1 VNSADVSPGRAR
13 LHGLLALAAVLLV
26 SGAVG
31 FITYRLLVHRAG
43 ATLRPGAL
51 AAASRTLPPT
61 AAELP
66 EETTPLSPSKV
77 PERLPDIGLPGL
89 DGRVHRLT
97 EWKGRP
103 LVINFWATW
112 CEPCRR
118 EIPLLQSL
126 RRKYAANGLEI
137 VGIGIDQAGPVR
149 KYASDH
155 GIGYPLLLGEREGLE
170 AAKAFGMETV
180 LPFSVFSDREGRVV
194 TLKIGELHADEA
206 ELILD
211 RIRDVDAGR
220 LSLAAAQ
227 TQISTAV
234 RNLREARTRQD

>member
-1 VNSADVSPGRAR
+1 MSAAGLSPGRAR
-13 LHGLLALAAVLLV
+13 IHGLFALAAVLLL

-31 FITYRLLVHRAG
+31 FVTYRLLVHRAG
-43 ATLRPGAL
+43 ATVLPATP
-51 AAASRTLPPT
+51 ATASSTLPPT
-61 AAELP
+61 SQPAEGTAA
-66 EETTPLSPSKV
+66 LSPSKV
-77 PERLPDIGLPGL
+77 PERLPDLPLPGL
-89 DGRVHRLT
+89 DGKVHRLT
-97 EWKGRP
+97 EWKGHP

-137 VGIGIDQAGPVR
+137 VGIGIDQAVSVR

-155 GIGYPLLLGEREGLE
+155 GIEYPLLLGEREGLE
-170 AAKAFGMETV
+170 AARAFGMETV

-194 TLKIGELHADEA
+194 TLKIGELRGNEA
-206 ELILD
+206 ELILN

-220 LSLAAAQ
+220 VSLAAAQ
-227 TQISTAV
+227 AQISTAIQSQ
-234 RNLREARTRQD
+234 REARARED

>member
-1 VNSADVSPGRAR
+1 
-13 LHGLLALAAVLLV
+13 
-26 SGAVG
+26 
-31 FITYRLLVHRAG
+31 
-43 ATLRPGAL
+43 
-51 AAASRTLPPT
+51 LPPT
-61 AAELP
+61 ASEPAE
-66 EETTPLSPSKV
+66 EIAALSPSKV
-77 PERLPDIGLPGL
+77 PERLPDIRLPGL
-89 DGRVHRLT
+89 DGKVHRLT
-97 EWKGRP
+97 DWKGRP

-137 VGIGIDQAGPVR
+137 VGIGIDQVDPVR
-149 KYASDH
+149 KYSSDH
-155 GIGYPLLLGEREGLE
+155 GIEYPLLLGEREGLE

-194 TLKIGELHADEA
+194 TLKIGELHRDEA

-227 TQISTAV
+227 AQISTGIHSQ
-234 RNLREARTRQD
+234 REARAREN